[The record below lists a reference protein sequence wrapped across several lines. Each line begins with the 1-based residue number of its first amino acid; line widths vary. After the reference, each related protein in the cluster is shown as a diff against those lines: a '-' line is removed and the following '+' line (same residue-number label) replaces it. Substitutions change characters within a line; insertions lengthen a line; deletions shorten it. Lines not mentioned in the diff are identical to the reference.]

1 MSVIDG
7 EVVKAYFNHR
17 IDRRDMEAL
26 IRKRIRSAEAQG
38 WLQDRAEAF
47 IGFWLDEVFESA
59 GEAETALSAIF
70 KGLYYDNLLNERDIL
85 VSAARM
91 AIRGDRVPTIKSR
104 LRNELYLFD
113 SDDWNVL
120 DIHQLQEDINSIY
133 DLSTPGMFFDKIEEM
148 LR

>member
-1 MSVIDG
+1 MIDA
-7 EVVKAYFNHR
+7 EAVKAYFNHR
-17 IDRRDMEAL
+17 IDKRAMEAL
-26 IRKRIRSAEAQG
+26 IRKHIRATETQD

-47 IGFWLDEVFESA
+47 IGFWLEEVFESA

-85 VSAARM
+85 VSSARM
-91 AIRGDRVPTIKSR
+91 AIRGESVPTMKAR
-104 LRNELYLFD
+104 LHNELYLFD